1 MLNSGSKTFFLAELM
16 NRRIQIISTWLIE
29 MEARPHHHIMKLWEN
44 DKLDLDISPLSSHTS
59 NPPCNVLWQWL
70 LFRNL
75 WQPPCWLLPHCKNRS
90 RCLAS
95 ASFHSSRFFLVHFVY
110 FPPIMVNP
118 TDCDWKLTLNTTLL
132 SQRQHSD
139 LAGKITGMLLEIDNS
154 ELLHMLEDPASL
166 QAKVA
171 ICSVEAPLHLVVFR

>member
-1 MLNSGSKTFFLAELM
+1 MFYDNDFLGTFDNCHVGCCSIARTETDAGRAHL
-16 NRRIQIISTWLIE
+16 STHPGFFCSLC
-29 MEARPHHHIMKLWEN
+29 L
-44 DKLDLDISPLSSHTS
+44 LSFDIGESYGLY
-59 NPPCNVLWQWL
+59 L
-70 LFRNL
+70 
-75 WQPPCWLLPHCKNRS
+75 K
-90 RCLAS
+90 
-95 ASFHSSRFFLVHFVY
+95 
-110 FPPIMVNP
+110 VNF
-118 TDCDWKLTLNTTLL
+118 NTTLL